1 MYQDHP
7 IIQVLMVDIFE
18 DLKNVVQAQPP
29 TLGNFGGASFVPFG
43 GPVAASSGVRPMNSN
58 PSRAVNSPITSDMLS
73 RALSAAA
80 GQTSPANDQAASN
93 AGELLENLNQSAK
106 SFYFRHIQL

>member
-7 IIQVLMVDIFE
+7 IVQVLMVDIFE

-29 TLGNFGGASFVPFG
+29 TVGNFGGTSFVPFG
-43 GPVAASSGVRPMNSN
+43 GPVAAPSGVRPMNSN

-93 AGELLENLNQSAK
+93 AGELKLKFEAK
-106 SFYFRHIQL
+106 RQIVLF

>member
-1 MYQDHP
+1 
-7 IIQVLMVDIFE
+7 MVDIFE

-29 TLGNFGGASFVPFG
+29 NLGNFGGTSFVPFG
-43 GPVAASSGVRPMNSN
+43 GPVASPSGVRPMNSN

-73 RALSAAA
+73 RAISAAA

-93 AGELLENLNQSAK
+93 AGELKLKLNQSAK
-106 SFYFRHIQL
+106 SFYFRQVQS

>member
-29 TLGNFGGASFVPFG
+29 TLGNFGGTSFVPFG
-43 GPVAASSGVRPMNSN
+43 GPVAAPSGVRPMNSN
-58 PSRAVNSPITSDMLS
+58 TSR
-73 RALSAAA
+73 
-80 GQTSPANDQAASN
+80 G
-93 AGELLENLNQSAK
+93 G
-106 SFYFRHIQL
+106 